1 MSCSSTR
8 PAVTATAENSD
19 INNNRVPADWI
30 NTYAPPTPASANP
43 NGFKEC
49 LPNSG
54 AGFTRDSEGTYSP
67 KDANKNPTGLAT
79 HISALLAYKYP
90 VSGQDS
96 AGNTLVDSTNPDLN
110 ASANNFPRTVI
121 NPALAYS
128 QSAAKLRSNIQDE
141 YCYYYNR
148 YISLLRFILTVNTN
162 PYVKQ
167 EYLVTFQTGTN
178 RYTEYAQR
186 YQDALQTT
194 KTINYKLN
202 DLLLIMQQLS
212 ITRNTQLS
220 TYYGLDS
227 AGNPT
232 LGINQVNDDL
242 EKIRL
247 KLQADSSKLKGNLLK
262 TDIQSAMM
270 EYTIEKNQ
278 SSRNLLAIYGFMN
291 IVAVGMLYY
300 LYRNG
305 K

>member
-8 PAVTATAENSD
+8 PAAIATSENSD
-19 INNNRVPADWI
+19 IQNNRVPADWS
-30 NTYAPPTPASANP
+30 NKYSLPSPNP
-43 NGFKEC
+43 NNFREC

-54 AGFTRDSEGTYSP
+54 DGFSRSTSTQLYSP
-67 KDANKNPTGLAT
+67 VDTSGNPTGLNE
-79 HISALLAYKYP
+79 HITSLLNFTYP
-90 VSGQDS
+90 VSVDGIATS
-96 AGNTLVDSTNPDLN
+96 TSINPNLDST
-110 ASANNFPRTVI
+110 ANNFPRTNI

-148 YISLLRFILTVNTN
+148 YISLLRFILETNTN

-167 EYLVTFQTGTN
+167 EYLVTYQTGTTT
-178 RYTEYAQR
+178 YTEYAQR
-186 YQDALQTT
+186 YQNALQAA
-194 KTINYKLN
+194 KIANYRLN
-202 DLLLIMQQLS
+202 DLLLIMQKLS
-212 ITRNTQLS
+212 TRRNIQLS

-227 AGNPT
+227 GGNPT
-232 LGINQVNDDL
+232 LGINQVNSDL
-242 EKIRL
+242 EEIRK
-247 KLQADSSKLKGNLLK
+247 KLQSDSDKLNSNLLI

-291 IVAVGMLYY
+291 IVAIGMLYY